1 MTTKLKTIDE
11 FTKEELFK
19 FYEEIRSRETYNSDG
34 YTYVTPN
41 ESLLDDIEYMVKEM
55 ESRK

>member
-19 FYEEIRSRETYNSDG
+19 FYEEIRSSETYRQVS
-34 YTYVTPN
+34 YQRYEPN
-41 ESLLDDIEYMVKEM
+41 ESLLDDIDRMIAEM
-55 ESRK
+55 ETK

>member
-19 FYEEIRSRETYNSDG
+19 FYDEIRTRETYLFNGS
-34 YTYVTPN
+34 TVQPN
-41 ESLLDDIEYMVKEM
+41 EYLLDDIECMVKDM
-55 ESRK
+55 EKSK

>member
-34 YTYVTPN
+34 HTYVTPN

>member
-19 FYEEIRSRETYNSDG
+19 FYDEIRTRETYVFNGGS
-34 YTYVTPN
+34 VEPN
-41 ESLLDDIEYMVKEM
+41 EHLLDDIEYMVKDM
-55 ESRK
+55 EKSK

>member
-19 FYEEIRSRETYNSDG
+19 FYDEIRTRETYVFNGCS
-34 YTYVTPN
+34 VQPN
-41 ESLLDDIEYMVKEM
+41 EHLLDDIEYMVKDM
-55 ESRK
+55 EKSK

>member
-1 MTTKLKTIDE
+1 MSTNLKTIEE

-19 FYEEIRSRETYNSDG
+19 FYEEIRSSEPYIQVS
-34 YTYVTPN
+34 YAQYEPN
-41 ESLLDDIEYMVKEM
+41 EYLLDNIETMIKEM